1 MTKTAC
7 AICTVTCEEPQRHCR
22 LCAGI
27 LMAHGEHRWL
37 DLVPEPFVADA
48 RKILGGRPTSRARWG
63 ALKDEARVLDAGRW
77 ARLED
82 ERDDPIAEWH
92 AGQAAFEAAA
102 AAVRA
107 KEGASR
113 DDLRVLAQGVTLSSG
128 HLMQFSDEGML
139 IDGRGP
145 FPHAPW
151 KDLLE
156 LMASPRRRGWDLLG
170 LALAASAVS
179 GPVLRVPRRPLGFGG
194 HHEVTDRHPAR
205 PLMRW
210 LGILRRLDEPLDPV
224 TNMWVGD
231 LEQTP
236 PFHWQGRGAR
246 GPQREVLDE
255 MIRNRPHQI
264 AVGRN
269 EPWVTAWNTAEEV
282 VHRPLPQ
289 ALSSSEGRLSLRVA
303 RFRRGGDVVTVKVPR
318 DPRLWAWLLGWVLQ
332 PPWAEERARLH
343 ALIVAWNGGSSND
356 VDPALAR
363 SIVLFHNVMRQ
374 AGERVHIEGER
385 VLIRGRFGHGYE
397 VQIGRGAHGA
407 PFVVRGVDGKGRP
420 TDPPL
425 CITEDRTGPTRPV
438 GDVLATVV
446 LSLLDDVATAE
457 TIEPLHRFMHRISP
471 AFESDTAQVGD
482 LGLGEALPWYR
493 PEVAL
498 QHRTFEPF
506 WYAGGALRNG
516 NVLSQEKYIEAW
528 IAATAEHGHRPRRP
542 RRRHLHRFWHQ
553 VRDPPY
559 QAQGE
564 EGELQRMLRERM
576 NQMGEGRN
584 FEGAFREFL
593 HLQGM
598 DPNPMEGF
606 AALRGRVHIHDG
618 ERRLHQRP
626 DIREAPLRFSDLY
639 ARVWTVLGRSA
650 LGREVRLRRATP
662 YDVEL
667 PTGMRFTVRD
677 HREHQFLRRLL
688 RLSGWERGDGPL
700 HFVRRRPWHRGAAA
714 RLARELNRMQ
724 EHMDGQANVPWWW
737 NYPREEFI
745 DEDILNDWRL
755 REDLTD

>member
-1 MTKTAC
+1 M
-7 AICTVTCEEPQRHCR
+7 
-22 LCAGI
+22 
-27 LMAHGEHRWL
+27 
-37 DLVPEPFVADA
+37 
-48 RKILGGRPTSRARWG
+48 
-63 ALKDEARVLDAGRW
+63 
-77 ARLED
+77 
-82 ERDDPIAEWH
+82 
-92 AGQAAFEAAA
+92 
-102 AAVRA
+102 
-107 KEGASR
+107 
-113 DDLRVLAQGVTLSSG
+113 
-128 HLMQFSDEGML
+128 
-139 IDGRGP
+139 
-145 FPHAPW
+145 
-151 KDLLE
+151 
-156 LMASPRRRGWDLLG
+156 
-170 LALAASAVS
+170 
-179 GPVLRVPRRPLGFGG
+179 
-194 HHEVTDRHPAR
+194 
-205 PLMRW
+205 
-210 LGILRRLDEPLDPV
+210 GILRRLDEPLDPV

-246 GPQREVLDE
+246 GPQREALDE

-303 RFRRGGDVVTVKVPR
+303 RFRRGGEVVTVKVPR

-385 VLIRGRFGHGYE
+385 VMIRGRFGHGYE

-407 PFVVRGVDGKGRP
+407 PFVVRGVDGKGRT

-446 LSLLDDVATAE
+446 LSLLDDVATAD

-498 QHRTFEPF
+498 QHRSFEPF
-506 WYAGGALRNG
+506 WYAGGALREG

-528 IAATAEHGHRPRRP
+528 IAAMAEHGHRPRRP
-542 RRRHLHRFWHQ
+542 RHRHLHRFWQQ

-576 NQMGEGRN
+576 GQMGEGRN

-598 DPNPMEGF
+598 EPNPMEGF

-618 ERRLHQRP
+618 DGRPHQRP

-677 HREHQFLRRLL
+677 HREHQFLRHLL

-700 HFVRRRPWHRGAAA
+700 
-714 RLARELNRMQ
+714 
-724 EHMDGQANVPWWW
+724 
-737 NYPREEFI
+737 
-745 DEDILNDWRL
+745 
-755 REDLTD
+755 

>member
-1 MTKTAC
+1 
-7 AICTVTCEEPQRHCR
+7 
-22 LCAGI
+22 
-27 LMAHGEHRWL
+27 MAHGEHRWL

-63 ALKDEARVLDAGRW
+63 ALKVEPRVLDAGMW

-102 AAVRA
+102 AAVRTE
-107 KEGASR
+107 EGASR
-113 DDLRVLAQGVTLSSG
+113 NDLRVLARGVTLSSG

-145 FPHAPW
+145 FPNAPW

-156 LMASPRRRGWDLLG
+156 LMASSRRRGWDLLA

-194 HHEVTDRHPAR
+194 HHEVSDRHPAR

-246 GPQREVLDE
+246 GPQREALDE

-303 RFRRGGDVVTVKVPR
+303 RFRRGGEVMTVKVPR

-343 ALIVAWNGGSSND
+343 ALLVAWNGGSSND

-385 VLIRGRFGHGYE
+385 VLVRGRFGHGYE

-407 PFVVRGVDGKGRP
+407 PFVVRGVDGKGRT

-498 QHRTFEPF
+498 LHRNFGPF
-506 WYAGGALRNG
+506 WYGGGALRNG
-516 NVLSQEKYIEAW
+516 NVLGQEKYIEAW
-528 IAATAEHGHRPRRP
+528 IAAMAEHGNRPRRP
-542 RRRHLHRFWHQ
+542 RHRHLHRFWQQ

-576 NQMGEGRN
+576 EQMGEGRN

-593 HLQGM
+593 NLQGM
-598 DPNPMEGF
+598 DANPMEGF
-606 AALRGRVHIHDG
+606 AALRGRVHIHDRDG
-618 ERRLHQRP
+618 RPHQRL

-662 YDVEL
+662 YDIEL

-700 HFVRRRPWHRGAAA
+700 HFVRRRPWQRGAPA

-724 EHMDGQANVPWWW
+724 EHRGGQANVPWWW

>member
-63 ALKDEARVLDAGRW
+63 ALKDEARVLNAGRW

-102 AAVRA
+102 AAVRT

-113 DDLRVLAQGVTLSSG
+113 ADLRALARGVTLSSG

-145 FPHAPW
+145 FPNAPW

-156 LMASPRRRGWDLLG
+156 LMVSSRRRGWDLLA

-194 HHEVTDRHPAR
+194 HHEVSDRHPAR

-246 GPQREVLDE
+246 GPQREALDE

-303 RFRRGGDVVTVKVPR
+303 RFRRGGEVVTVKVPR

-407 PFVVRGVDGKGRP
+407 PFVVRGVDGKGRT
-420 TDPPL
+420 TDPAL

-493 PEVAL
+493 SEVAL
-498 QHRTFEPF
+498 QHRSFEPF
-506 WYAGGALRNG
+506 WYAGGALREG

-528 IAATAEHGHRPRRP
+528 IAAMAEHGHRPRRP
-542 RRRHLHRFWHQ
+542 RHRHLHRFWQQ

-576 NQMGEGRN
+576 GQMGEGRN

-598 DPNPMEGF
+598 EPNPMEGF

-618 ERRLHQRP
+618 DGRPHQRP

-700 HFVRRRPWHRGAAA
+700 HFVRRRLWHRGAPA

>member
-63 ALKDEARVLDAGRW
+63 ALKDEARVLNAGRW
-77 ARLED
+77 ALLED

-102 AAVRA
+102 AAVRT

-113 DDLRVLAQGVTLSSG
+113 ADLRALARGVTLSSG

-145 FPHAPW
+145 FPNAPW

-156 LMASPRRRGWDLLG
+156 LMVSSRRRGWDLLA

-194 HHEVTDRHPAR
+194 HHEVSDRHPAR

-246 GPQREVLDE
+246 GPQREALDE

-303 RFRRGGDVVTVKVPR
+303 RFRRGGEVVTVKVPR

-407 PFVVRGVDGKGRP
+407 PFVVRGVDGKGRT

-446 LSLLDDVATAE
+446 LSLLDDVATAD

-493 PEVAL
+493 SEVAL
-498 QHRTFEPF
+498 QSS
-506 WYAGGALRNG
+506 
-516 NVLSQEKYIEAW
+516 V
-528 IAATAEHGHRPRRP
+528 
-542 RRRHLHRFWHQ
+542 
-553 VRDPPY
+553 
-559 QAQGE
+559 
-564 EGELQRMLRERM
+564 
-576 NQMGEGRN
+576 
-584 FEGAFREFL
+584 
-593 HLQGM
+593 
-598 DPNPMEGF
+598 
-606 AALRGRVHIHDG
+606 
-618 ERRLHQRP
+618 
-626 DIREAPLRFSDLY
+626 
-639 ARVWTVLGRSA
+639 
-650 LGREVRLRRATP
+650 
-662 YDVEL
+662 
-667 PTGMRFTVRD
+667 
-677 HREHQFLRRLL
+677 
-688 RLSGWERGDGPL
+688 
-700 HFVRRRPWHRGAAA
+700 
-714 RLARELNRMQ
+714 
-724 EHMDGQANVPWWW
+724 
-737 NYPREEFI
+737 
-745 DEDILNDWRL
+745 
-755 REDLTD
+755 

>member
-1 MTKTAC
+1 
-7 AICTVTCEEPQRHCR
+7 
-22 LCAGI
+22 
-27 LMAHGEHRWL
+27 
-37 DLVPEPFVADA
+37 
-48 RKILGGRPTSRARWG
+48 
-63 ALKDEARVLDAGRW
+63 
-77 ARLED
+77 
-82 ERDDPIAEWH
+82 
-92 AGQAAFEAAA
+92 
-102 AAVRA
+102 
-107 KEGASR
+107 
-113 DDLRVLAQGVTLSSG
+113 
-128 HLMQFSDEGML
+128 MQFSDEGML

-145 FPHAPW
+145 FPNAPW

-156 LMASPRRRGWDLLG
+156 LMASSRRRGWDLLA

-194 HHEVTDRHPAR
+194 HHEVSDRHPAR

-318 DPRLWAWLLGWVLQ
+318 DPGCGHGCSAGCFNRLGRGACT
-332 PPWAEERARLH
+332 PPCPHRGVER
-343 ALIVAWNGGSSND
+343 GSSND

-407 PFVVRGVDGKGRP
+407 PFVVRGVDGKGRT

-446 LSLLDDVATAE
+446 LAC
-457 TIEPLHRFMHRISP
+457 
-471 AFESDTAQVGD
+471 
-482 LGLGEALPWYR
+482 
-493 PEVAL
+493 
-498 QHRTFEPF
+498 
-506 WYAGGALRNG
+506 
-516 NVLSQEKYIEAW
+516 
-528 IAATAEHGHRPRRP
+528 
-542 RRRHLHRFWHQ
+542 
-553 VRDPPY
+553 
-559 QAQGE
+559 
-564 EGELQRMLRERM
+564 
-576 NQMGEGRN
+576 
-584 FEGAFREFL
+584 
-593 HLQGM
+593 
-598 DPNPMEGF
+598 
-606 AALRGRVHIHDG
+606 
-618 ERRLHQRP
+618 
-626 DIREAPLRFSDLY
+626 
-639 ARVWTVLGRSA
+639 
-650 LGREVRLRRATP
+650 
-662 YDVEL
+662 
-667 PTGMRFTVRD
+667 
-677 HREHQFLRRLL
+677 
-688 RLSGWERGDGPL
+688 
-700 HFVRRRPWHRGAAA
+700 
-714 RLARELNRMQ
+714 
-724 EHMDGQANVPWWW
+724 
-737 NYPREEFI
+737 
-745 DEDILNDWRL
+745 
-755 REDLTD
+755 